1 MRQLTALLEI
11 EVSDLI
17 LVVIGVVCLGAAILL
32 RVYRDK
38 LNARHLQ
45 K

>member
-1 MRQLTALLEI
+1 MRHLTELLEI

-17 LVVIGVVCLGAAILL
+17 LLIIGVVCLGTAILL
-32 RVYRDK
+32 RVYKDK
-38 LNARHLQ
+38 LNARHWR